1 MQVFL
6 TGATGFIGQALVRTM
21 RQRDWQVRTLV
32 RDSNSSAARWLMAQG
47 CKLVPGDVTQPEG
60 LSQAMAGIDV
70 LLHNAGVYEL
80 GVNAVAAARMQQ
92 VNVQGTTHVLGAAL
106 EAGVPRTVYV
116 STVWA
121 LGGSGPVGKPAQV
134 RDENTQ
140 HSGVYLSPYERSKAD
155 AHQVALDWRAN
166 GLPLVIGMPNGV
178 VGINDHSTFG
188 YFLRLYLLHGMPP
201 IAWGRDTVYALVEVN
216 ALAEGL
222 CLAVEKA
229 PIGED
234 YVFCGEPITLRG
246 LFELWGRYRGGMV
259 PRLWLPRWFMRP
271 QMALLEPLQRRLGL
285 PAFLS
290 RDTVNVTQV
299 HLNYSA
305 AKAKRELGWQHPDI
319 ETMWAAIVPAEQ
331 ALMASRIG
339 WLNKLRHQAVLD
351 DTVTTT
357 TGT

>member
-1 MQVFL
+1 MQVLL

-21 RQRDWQVRTLV
+21 RQRGWQVHTLV
-32 RDSNSSAARWLMAQG
+32 RDPDSATARWLAAQG
-47 CKLVPGDVTQPEG
+47 CKLVPGDVTQSQG
-60 LSQAMAGIDV
+60 LSQAMAGTDV
-70 LLHNAGVYEL
+70 LLHIAGVYEL
-80 GVNAVAAARMQQ
+80 GLNAVAEARMQQ
-92 VNVQGTTHVLGAAL
+92 VNVQGTHHVLGAAL
-106 EAGVPRTVYV
+106 RAGVPRTVYV

-121 LGGSGPVGKPAQV
+121 LGGSGPAGQPAQV
-134 RDENTQ
+134 RDESTR

-155 AHQVALDWRAN
+155 AHQVALGWRAK
-166 GLPLVIGMPNGV
+166 GLPLVISMPNGV
-178 VGINDHSTFG
+178 MGVNDHSIFG

-201 IAWGRDTVYALVEVN
+201 IAWGRDTVYTLVDLN

-222 CLAVEKA
+222 CLAAEKA

-234 YVFCGEPITLRG
+234 YVFCGEPTTLLG
-246 LFELWGRYRGGMV
+246 LFELWGRYPGGMV

-271 QMALLEPLQRRLGL
+271 QMALLEPVQRWLSL

-290 RDTVNVTQV
+290 RDAVDLTQM

-319 ETMWAAIVPAEQ
+319 ETMWAEIVPAEQ

-339 WLNKLRHQAVLD
+339 WLNKLRHQAVLVD
-351 DTVTTT
+351 VAATTADT
-357 TGT
+357 